1 VADVQHVPRQLRADA
16 RCAFAPPHPRPGR
29 GWPNYP
35 HLLYFWVVAKE
46 GSIVAASK
54 ELRLAHPTIS
64 GQIHRLE
71 DVLGQK
77 LFSRH
82 GRNLVLTDEGRVAFR
97 YAEEIFG
104 LGQEFLDTV
113 KGKSSGRPV
122 RLVVGVSDALAKSV
136 VQRILEPVFSL
147 GEDIQVV
154 CRDDRSVEAFMGE
167 LAQNDVDVVLSDAP
181 AGPGSPVRAFS
192 HLLGECGTMFFAAPP
207 LAKRLRPRF
216 PQSLDGAP
224 FLVPG
229 VDSTLRRALNEW
241 FESQDIRPKVVAE
254 LDDTALTKVF
264 GEAGLGVFAAPDV
277 IENEVRK
284 RYHVQVVGRS
294 DKLQQ
299 RVYAISLER
308 KVKHPAVV
316 AICEVAR
323 KSIFA

>member
-1 VADVQHVPRQLRADA
+1 MEWL
-16 RCAFAPPHPRPGR
+16 
-29 GWPNYP
+29 NYH
-35 HLLYFWVVAKE
+35 HLLYFWVVAKQ
-46 GSIVAASK
+46 GSIVAAGR

-71 DVLGQK
+71 EILGQK
-77 LFSRH
+77 LLTRK
-82 GRNLVLTDEGRVAFR
+82 GRSLVLTDEGRVAFR

-113 KGKSSGRPV
+113 KGRPSGRPV

-136 VQRILEPVFSL
+136 VQRILEPVFDL

-154 CRDDRSVEAFMGE
+154 CRDDRTVEAFMGE
-167 LAQNDVDVVLSDAP
+167 LAQGEVDVVLSDAP

-192 HLLGECGTMFFAAPP
+192 HPLGECGTTFFATAV
-207 LAKRLRPRF
+207 LAKRLRRRF
-216 PQSLDGAP
+216 PRSLDGAP
-224 FLVPG
+224 LLMPG
-229 VDSTLRRALNEW
+229 IDSTLRRALNAW
-241 FESQDIRPKVVAE
+241 FEAQDLRPKVIAE
-254 LDDTALTKVF
+254 LDDAALAKVL

-277 IENEVRK
+277 IEDEVRK
-284 RYHVQVVGRS
+284 RYHVQVVGRT
-294 DKLQQ
+294 DKIRQ

-323 KSIFA
+323 KSVFA